1 MARIDFSALYEQQ
14 SLLDT
19 RIHAQNHVDYPI
31 TMSRRVLALLVEL
44 GELANETRTFKF
56 WSTKGPSPKA
66 KILDEYADG
75 LHFLLSLGLALK
87 TSTKVF
93 SYRVSK
99 KTLTEQFLRCYHD
112 FSELAEALN
121 QKRYEKA
128 MSSYLSLIPA
138 LGVTQQ
144 EVVDAYLTK
153 LAINFKR
160 QDEKY

>member
-1 MARIDFSALYEQQ
+1 MARIDLSALYSEQ
-14 SLLDT
+14 SGLDA
-19 RIHAQNHVDYPI
+19 RIHAQNHVDYPV

-87 TSTKVF
+87 TPNKVF
-93 SYRVSK
+93 SYRTSK
-99 KTLTEQFLRCYHD
+99 KTLTDQFLRCYRD
-112 FSELAEALN
+112 FSALAEKLN
-121 QKRYEKA
+121 LAHYESA
-128 MSSYLSLIPA
+128 MVSYLSLIPG
-138 LGVTQQ
+138 LGVSQE
-144 EVVDAYLTK
+144 EVVAAYLAK
-153 LAINFKR
+153 LAINYKR

>member
-1 MARIDFSALYEQQ
+1 MAHIDLTALYEQQ
-14 SLLDT
+14 SFLDT
-19 RIHAQNHVDYPI
+19 RIHAQNHVDYPS

-75 LHFLLSLGLALK
+75 LHFLLSLGLAIK
-87 TSTKVF
+87 TSTKEF
-93 SYRVSK
+93 SYRSSK
-99 KTLTEQFLRCYHD
+99 KTFTEQFLRCYRD
-112 FSELAEALN
+112 FSDLAEKLN
-121 QKRYEKA
+121 QERYKKA

-138 LGVTQQ
+138 LGVSHE
-144 EVVDAYLTK
+144 EVVNAYLTK